1 MEGAIKAEDLKTI
14 ESLPPS
20 TLCRRI
26 NFEHAQV
33 VPGIVPRSYF
43 LIVSGKKPWAS
54 MTVELQAL
62 IYIQQPEYWGIEVV
76 GCVSGV
82 SLPVEVPYSVWL
94 DITHVLGKQGIE
106 VIGATKTE
114 KIRVP

>member
-1 MEGAIKAEDLKTI
+1 
-14 ESLPPS
+14 
-20 TLCRRI
+20 
-26 NFEHAQV
+26 
-33 VPGIVPRSYF
+33 
-43 LIVSGKKPWAS
+43 
-54 MTVELQAL
+54 
-62 IYIQQPEYWGIEVV
+62 
-76 GCVSGV
+76 VSGV